1 MIRGMYFM
9 NWFPRDW
16 NYHPLLPP
24 KRIQNVQEIEA
35 SGCNMLYWCSMGSGM
50 IGLQMLDEELF
61 GQPANRTRFYG
72 FLNDSE
78 FAAECS
84 KRA

>member
-1 MIRGMYFM
+1 MYFM